1 MGQRGRTE
9 TLAQVIVELMRAR
22 TLSQAELAKRLD
34 VSSRTVRQCILDLLS
49 AGMPIEREEDH
60 PNVFYSVPKDW
71 VPNGLVLAASEARE
85 LVRVLARV
93 PSASARRLALMER
106 LGVYEPALS
115 ASLALEDSLDA
126 RELEILEELE
136 DTASEQCATRI
147 EYYSVRRGL
156 DEVRHISCQRIAYHD
171 RPIRLLAVCHR
182 SGTLKWFRLDRIRA
196 ISADEGEPFRE
207 ADPNEIADVVNNT
220 LFDYHQGGVATEHRF
235 VVHAPEHRWFVTTLG
250 PSARVEPEGE
260 SVRVTLRSASP
271 RVIARQLV
279 GLGGAVRVETSAL
292 REEVRQ
298 LALAALAALPSSD
311 GAV

>member
-49 AGMPIEREEDH
+49 AGMPIEREEEH
-60 PNVFYSVPKDW
+60 HVFYSVPKDW

-93 PSASARRLALMER
+93 PSASARRAALMER
-106 LGVYEPALS
+106 LGIYEPALS
-115 ASLALEDSLDA
+115 ASLALEDSLEP

-136 DTASEQCATRI
+136 DTASEQCTSRV

-182 SGTLKWFRLDRIRA
+182 SGSLKWFRLDRIRA
-196 ISADEGEPFRE
+196 ISADESEPFRQ
-207 ADPNEIADVVNNT
+207 ADPAAIADVVSNT
-220 LFDYHQGGVATEHRF
+220 VFDYHEGGLATEHRF
-235 VVHAPEHRWFVTTLG
+235 VLHAPEHRWFV
-250 PSARVEPEGE
+250 PMP
-260 SVRVTLRSASP
+260 
-271 RVIARQLV
+271 
-279 GLGGAVRVETSAL
+279 
-292 REEVRQ
+292 
-298 LALAALAALPSSD
+298 
-311 GAV
+311 